1 MRRISQVIAVVVVGL
16 SLALAATGC
25 KDATA
30 KNKTNMEAD
39 KMGNMDGDK
48 MKDEKMKGDKMGDKM
63 EGDNMETGKMKGDKM
78 KDDKTKKDKM

>member
-1 MRRISQVIAVVVVGL
+1 MRKVLQVIALVVVGL
-16 SLALAATGC
+16 SLGLAVTGC

-30 KNKTNMEAD
+30 KNKTTTEAG

-63 EGDNMETGKMKGDKM
+63 EGMEGDKMKGDKM
-78 KDDKTKKDKM
+78 KKDKM